1 MARTRRKAGTAAE
14 HNEEVEQQRQEAREK
29 DSNVVHLPPP
39 DEETRAEKL
48 RKATAEFQR
57 LKAEGEAI
65 NAQRKSVYE
74 NIDALGLDRNEF
86 KALVKLLEV
95 DDDKRTKKART
106 RREFLRAH
114 NLPEQVDMFEPKEP
128 EPGSIPGLER
138 PFIVADEQPAR
149 DPAVQAAIDAGFL
162 TEEELEESRQLSEVA
177 AQLSGTTVHEEQGE
191 DYDAMMAE
199 VQDGEGELDEEPAAE
214 DDDELFQRAGV
225 ATIVAGDDE

>member
-1 MARTRRKAGTAAE
+1 MARNRRKAGTAAE
-14 HNEEVEQQRQEAREK
+14 HNEEVEQQRQAAREA
-29 DSNVVHLPPP
+29 DTNVVTFEVK
-39 DEETRAEKL
+39 DETRAQQL
-48 RKATAEFQR
+48 RDITAEFNR
-57 LKAEGEAI
+57 LKSEGQRI
-65 NAQRKSVYE
+65 NAERKAQLE
-74 NIDALGLDRNEF
+74 RIDALGLDRAEF
-86 KALVKLLEV
+86 KAAVKLLEV
-95 DDDKRTKKART
+95 DDDKRTKKQRT

-149 DPAVQAAIDAGFL
+149 DPAVQAAVDAGFL

-177 AQLSGTTVHEEQGE
+177 NRWDREDAAAVHEDSGDAYDDMLAEAQDE
-191 DYDAMMAE
+191 D
-199 VQDGEGELDEEPAAE
+199 QPADD